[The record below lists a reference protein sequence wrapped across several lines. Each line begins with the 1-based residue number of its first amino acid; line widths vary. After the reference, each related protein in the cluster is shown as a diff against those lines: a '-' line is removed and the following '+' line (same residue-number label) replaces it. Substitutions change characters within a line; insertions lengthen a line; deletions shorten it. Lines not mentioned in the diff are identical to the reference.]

1 MKAKEHATKCTEND
15 VMIILSRILGMQG
28 KNGMKIPVT
37 ADAESASKDGLQHDD
52 IRATATVRDRIKQFS
67 AEASI
72 PLEKASFSRQAPSQ
86 NPSITAKP
94 PIPPQRAALKPGT
107 KLVKAT
113 GTELCGNQQHGRSR
127 NISPIAHFPAVP
139 LSNKNTSA
147 ILSSDSETGAELA
160 DRREFT
166 ASKAVRHGSR
176 DPHAEMSS
184 WKSPTPL
191 PQRKKEAPPVP
202 PRSSQLSTES
212 ELLQLDPP
220 SLHTDQEGSGV
231 NHTLEVRES
240 DISDSALAD
249 AMTASYLIPSH
260 AALGSK
266 RGLKQPPPPPPPRQ
280 RGSPSQPL
288 LQLSSDSSKVNPPA
302 LGPDEI
308 LKRGMDMLDEPKSGS
323 ELPPKPPRRVTFNP
337 NPEVFQIES
346 GNVVQGQVIS
356 SERKRYEEVW
366 EANRGVA
373 RFGVMHDPNVD
384 QKVIR
389 KSLAYED
396 LVVDLVVRDIWSRS
410 RLPQAELAKIWK
422 LHDAVGML
430 SREEFVVGMWLIDQ
444 CLKGHGLPT
453 NVPKS
458 VWKSVQ

>member
-1 MKAKEHATKCTEND
+1 
-15 VMIILSRILGMQG
+15 
-28 KNGMKIPVT
+28 MKIPVT

-72 PLEKASFSRQAPSQ
+72 PIEKASFSRQAPSQ

-147 ILSSDSETGAELA
+147 ILSSDSEAGAELA

-166 ASKAVRHGSR
+166 GSKAVVAVRHGSR
-176 DPHAEMSS
+176 VPHAEMSS

-220 SLHTDQEGSGV
+220 SLHTDQEGSGF
-231 NHTLEVRES
+231 NRTLEGMESHISESAVRG
-240 DISDSALAD
+240 
-249 AMTASYLIPSH
+249 T
-260 AALGSK
+260 
-266 RGLKQPPPPPPPRQ
+266 Q
-280 RGSPSQPL
+280 
-288 LQLSSDSSKVNPPA
+288 
-302 LGPDEI
+302 
-308 LKRGMDMLDEPKSGS
+308 
-323 ELPPKPPRRVTFNP
+323 
-337 NPEVFQIES
+337 
-346 GNVVQGQVIS
+346 
-356 SERKRYEEVW
+356 
-366 EANRGVA
+366 
-373 RFGVMHDPNVD
+373 
-384 QKVIR
+384 
-389 KSLAYED
+389 
-396 LVVDLVVRDIWSRS
+396 
-410 RLPQAELAKIWK
+410 
-422 LHDAVGML
+422 
-430 SREEFVVGMWLIDQ
+430 
-444 CLKGHGLPT
+444 
-453 NVPKS
+453 
-458 VWKSVQ
+458 